1 MQAGAQIRSA
11 VVLAGVLMSGA
22 AIAAPGDFDTSF
34 GVSGLKTVSY
44 GSELVYTDV
53 VQAAGRY
60 FAAGITYDG
69 VRRRPIVT
77 AFNANGTIDTTFGT
91 NGHKVDTGLS
101 EDVTHVAI
109 HQAFKQTSIL
119 PSESYRTSIYYVAT
133 TATKMYAYQG
143 VVNLNGASQNG
154 WTHSGWGNGTRV
166 TLSFPGGGVASFADL
181 EGGGSPVPS
190 ISTPVSIVG
199 AGKATVGGEADAVMI
214 KIAWDTGAV
223 ITTFG
228 SSGRVYVSPGVVQRF
243 SGVSGGC
250 AVGVT
255 RTTSTSAPDALV
267 ACFTSTGLN
276 TAFDGDGIKQFN
288 FGASG
293 LPNTLGRSIMTDGS
307 GKIWIAANVCSTANV
322 CSLGGARLS
331 SSGAFDTT
339 FDGDGKSVTTL
350 GSFGASIGTNN
361 LIQIGS
367 RVFVAGQLFLDS
379 EESTTN
385 SFLFAFN
392 TSGVG
397 DSTFGSGGLR
407 SFSNSTGLEG
417 YRGIAVSVDS
427 RIVAS
432 GDLDVPG
439 TVNGGVA
446 KHLP

>member
-1 MQAGAQIRSA
+1 MKAGAQIRSA

-34 GVSGLKTVSY
+34 GVSGLKTVNY

-53 VQAAGRY
+53 VLASGRY

-77 AFNANGTIDTTFGT
+77 AFNANGTVDTTFGT
-91 NGHKVDTGLS
+91 NGHKIDTGLS
-101 EDVTHVAI
+101 EDVTYVAI
-109 HQAFKQTSIL
+109 HQGFKYVTIF
-119 PSESYRTSIYYVAT
+119 PSDNYRTSIYWVAT
-133 TATKMYAYQG
+133 GTSAMYAYQG
-143 VVNLNGASQNG
+143 VVNLNGASANG

-166 TLSFPGGGVASFADL
+166 TLPFAGGGVVSFADI
-181 EGGGSPVPS
+181 EGGGGSLPSTSNPV
-190 ISTPVSIVG
+190 TIVG
-199 AGKATVGGEADAVMI
+199 AGKATVGGEQDAVMI
-214 KIAWDTGAV
+214 KLAWDTGAL

-228 SSGRVYVSPGVVQRF
+228 SNGRVYVSPGIGQRF
-243 SGVSGGC
+243 SGYASGC

-255 RTTSTSAPDALV
+255 RASTSVPPDALV

-293 LPNTLGRSIMTDGS
+293 LPNSIGRSIMKDAS
-307 GKIWIAANVCSTANV
+307 GNIWIAANVCSTSNV
-322 CSLGGARLS
+322 CSLGGARLT

-339 FDGDGKSVTTL
+339 FDGDGMSVTTL
-350 GSFGASIGTNN
+350 GAFGSTIGSNN
-361 LIQIGS
+361 LITIGS
-367 RVFVAGQLFLDS
+367 RVYVSGQLLLNSD
-379 EESTTN
+379 TTSAD

-392 TSGVG
+392 SSGVG

-407 SFSNSTGLEG
+407 TFSNSTGLEG
-417 YRGIAVSVDS
+417 YSGLIVSTDS
-427 RIVAS
+427 RILVS
-432 GDLDVPG
+432 GDRDTPAVSGAL
-439 TVNGGVA
+439 A